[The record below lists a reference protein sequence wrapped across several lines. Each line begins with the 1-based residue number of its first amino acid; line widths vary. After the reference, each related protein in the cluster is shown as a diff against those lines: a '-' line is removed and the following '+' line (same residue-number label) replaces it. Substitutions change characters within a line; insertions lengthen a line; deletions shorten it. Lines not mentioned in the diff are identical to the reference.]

1 MGWQETFSFVYNFAM
16 QDKRILI
23 LIIVLLLNLV
33 LVLIYFIVKMIIAI
47 SRRKKRVYEEISI
60 ENREELA
67 KIKKIKNARNVNSAL
82 INLGEEIK
90 EFSKKYIE
98 VEPEM
103 TYGDI
108 SKNLREKSK
117 FRLADLADD
126 ISNHLYSEDRIIK
139 RELIRLAD
147 KFKFIVLGRKYP
159 KPVPKVII
167 KQKKINRK
175 ASKQITRRKES
186 RKKLKRSLIKNR
198 KRIKIKRKKKLR

>member
-67 KIKKIKNARNVNSAL
+67 KIKNARNVNSAL